1 MPLMESCLLD
11 RFFPNDH
18 ENNNICELSVWWL
31 MAPDVQVDSEALNVL
46 DSIPS
51 QFEAMAEEIG
61 LMWGSSA
68 WADGDV
74 V

>member
-1 MPLMESCLLD
+1 
-11 RFFPNDH
+11 
-18 ENNNICELSVWWL
+18 
-31 MAPDVQVDSEALNVL
+31 MAPDVQVDTEALNVP